1 MVLKQYGAGSELV
14 HCHVTLTVETFVTRA
29 VTSVGV
35 GGAEGGNDA
44 KSKQGT
50 CRITISCGLA
60 QSVTGADSGFSKGDL
75 VHGNGACLGGPLSQ
89 EGGVSLVLH
98 NA

>member
-35 GGAEGGNDA
+35 GGAEGVMMQKVNKAHVGLWISTVSYRGRFRIF
-44 KSKQGT
+44 KRGSGT
-50 CRITISCGLA
+50 W
-60 QSVTGADSGFSKGDL
+60 
-75 VHGNGACLGGPLSQ
+75 
-89 EGGVSLVLH
+89 
-98 NA
+98 